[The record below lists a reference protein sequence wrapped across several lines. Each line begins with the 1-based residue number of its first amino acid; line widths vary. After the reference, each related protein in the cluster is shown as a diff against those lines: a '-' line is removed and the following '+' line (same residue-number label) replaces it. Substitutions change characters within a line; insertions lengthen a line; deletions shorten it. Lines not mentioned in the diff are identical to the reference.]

1 MKKLLLTLSLLMCV
15 AGVTLA
21 QTKKTTTKPATRT
34 TAKPAAKP
42 AASANSVVFA
52 VSKYAYREKDIDGF
66 WTRWSVWEKSTSNIT
81 FNLDGTITLNA
92 PEKKTLRVIGDAKF
106 EKGSYDGN
114 DFYYGYSMVIKC
126 SEGEITLKES
136 KDGTIEL
143 YYEYDDEEYVYKVTR
158 SLPERNEKKMLEIV
172 ENFPNAYGDFGNN
185 FYDLYVRMYLCGAR
199 FDHCDLERSG
209 QFYSFYDKNGAF
221 YFNIQRARAINR
233 EHSKSIYLYL
243 DNFNM
248 GKQLYDEYL
257 KSKGWTYRKSSTP
270 SEDYDKVVNNIEYNI
285 SVEKPKQ

>member
-1 MKKLLLTLSLLMCV
+1 MCV

-21 QTKKTTTKPATRT
+21 QTKKTTAKPAAKT

-106 EKGSYDGN
+106 EKGSYDG
-114 DFYYGYSMVIKC
+114 DDMYYGYSMVIKC

-185 FYDLYVRMYLCGAR
+185 FYDLYVRMHLCGAR
-199 FDHCDLERSG
+199 FHVCVLSRSG
-209 QFYSFYDKNGAF
+209 QSYMFFDKNGAD
-221 YFNIQRARAINR
+221 YFRIFRSRAINR
-233 EHSKSIYLYL
+233 EHSKNILLTL

-257 KSKGWTYRKSSTP
+257 KSKGWTYRKSPAS
-270 SEDYDKVVNNIEYNI
+270 DVYDKVVNNIEYSIPVKND
-285 SVEKPKQ
+285 